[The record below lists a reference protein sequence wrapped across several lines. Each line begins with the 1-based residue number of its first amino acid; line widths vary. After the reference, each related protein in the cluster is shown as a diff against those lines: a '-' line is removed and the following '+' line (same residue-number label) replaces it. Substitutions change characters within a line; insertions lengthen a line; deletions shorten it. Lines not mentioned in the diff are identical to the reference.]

1 MVTLSLAEC
10 RELMLIVETLTFVL
24 HEGGGLGVGKVVQ
37 RKVDVMSRIIGIGFI
52 GASEIFSWLWYPRL
66 WVEV

>member
-10 RELMLIVETLTFVL
+10 RELMLIVATLRFVL

-37 RKVDVMSRIIGIGFI
+37 RKVDVMSRRTGMGFI
-52 GASEIFSWLWYPRL
+52 GASDTIGMFFLALVS
-66 WVEV
+66 